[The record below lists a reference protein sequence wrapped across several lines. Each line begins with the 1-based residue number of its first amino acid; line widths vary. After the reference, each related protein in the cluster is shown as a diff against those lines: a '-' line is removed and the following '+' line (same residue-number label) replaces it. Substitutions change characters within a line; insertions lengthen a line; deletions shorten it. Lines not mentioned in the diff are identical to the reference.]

1 MLNLHK
7 LFLNAGDPDSFDEVI
22 EPTAW
27 QRVVLV
33 EAKNHIRE
41 HLRKRIGAATTAK
54 FGMTHVVRPRFRTQG
69 SWTYRTCVQRAH
81 LPPQDMD
88 WDFGVY
94 LPVSVLDDGRPALMA
109 KQYFDLVEAA
119 LLELCETHGWT
130 LDRSTDNCVRVRI
143 ARWAHID
150 VPLYAAPE
158 SEFEL
163 IMEKALASVPKQR
176 SLRASAALDEAA
188 DLDELPDSFWEEMD
202 CIHLATRNGEWRPS
216 DPEAVA
222 RWFNDRLDELGE
234 HGHQLR
240 RVCRYLKAWRDYQWL
255 TGGPSSVLL
264 MVIVARAFQ
273 PVPRRDDLALENAAT
288 LLARELNGD
297 VREREI
303 DDGEEDFNRL
313 DRAQRHDAAT
323 RADHLARQLRVSRQL
338 GPGLVQTAVDNV
350 RELLGPRIPV
360 RRELIVPDN
369 GADAVVRTPASVATP
384 AVVGATTSG

>member
-22 EPTAW
+22 EPTAR
-27 QRVVLV
+27 QRATLV

-41 HLRKRIGAATTAK
+41 HLRQRIGAATTAV
-54 FGMTHVVRPRFRTQG
+54 FGMARVVRPRFRTQG

-94 LPVSVLDDGRPALMA
+94 LPVSVLDDGRPALVA
-109 KQYFDLVEAA
+109 KQYFDLVETA
-119 LLELCETHGWT
+119 LLELCEMHGWT

-163 IMEKALASVPKQR
+163 IMEKTLASVPQQR

-188 DLDELPDSFWEEMD
+188 DLDELPESFWEDME
-202 CIHLATRNGEWRPS
+202 CIHLATRNGDWRPS

-240 RVCRYLKAWRDYQWL
+240 RVCRYLKAWRDHQWL

-350 RELLGPRIPV
+350 RELLGPRIPA

-384 AVVGATTSG
+384 AVVGAATSG

>member
-1 MLNLHK
+1 LNLHK

>member
-188 DLDELPDSFWEEMD
+188 DLDELPDSFWEDMD